1 MVGDGRRTEAH
12 LAHSNQYSGRASGI
26 LLPVLLCL
34 LPVLPPAIQA
44 SSLPREFCR
53 VQLHLSTMSD
63 SSVRSAAGQEAPAAK
78 KQRKFTE
85 AELGGPIEDE
95 ETAREKLKE
104 VGFDPENIHEIKLM
118 LIPYE
123 EDMWWDVN
131 PICYFSAKGD
141 LKMCRYLVTRGATTR
156 ESASVEYESGEI
168 IEWFPMLAAASHGMK
183 DVCEWLY
190 HHGASADISRVVNDY
205 DDSPLINALFPW
217 LHPYRDLE
225 TARWLILHGAIPED
239 REGNP
244 CATFMSTAFE
254 TFDNTVRI
262 NERKRLLRWAE
273 NVCGDHESFTT
284 FLHGTHPRISDKER
298 RLSPA
303 RFLEG
308 NEGIRK
314 KIAGYAGVLTGRNL
328 RRVRGIV
335 EPLKKALEQAEKI

>member
-1 MVGDGRRTEAH
+1 M
-12 LAHSNQYSGRASGI
+12 
-26 LLPVLLCL
+26 
-34 LPVLPPAIQA
+34 LPPAIQV
-44 SSLPREFCR
+44 SSLPREFCL
-53 VQLHLSTMSD
+53 VQLLLSTMSG

-104 VGFDPENIHEIKLM
+104 VGFDPENIHEAKFVLVPDGI
-118 LIPYE
+118 
-123 EDMWWDVN
+123 DANRWDANPIWSVN
-131 PICYFSAKGD
+131 PICYFAGAGD
-141 LKMCRYLVTRGATTR
+141 LEMCRYLVIRGAITR
-156 ESASVEYESGEI
+156 ESASVEYESGEN

-239 REGNP
+239 KEGNP

-254 TFDNTVRI
+254 TFGHTDRI

-273 NVCGDHESFTT
+273 NVCGDHAAFTT
-284 FLHGTHPRISDKER
+284 FLHGTHPRVSDKER
-298 RLSPA
+298 PLSPA

-308 NEGIRK
+308 HEGLRK
-314 KIAGYAGVLTGRNL
+314 KIADYAGVLTSRNL

-335 EPLKKALEQAEKI
+335 GPLTKALEQAKES